1 MLDRKGNILY
11 IGKAKNLKKRVS
23 SYFLSSTNFHP
34 KTRALV
40 SFITDFDT
48 IITSSEY
55 EAFVLESQLIKDNQP
70 KYNISLKDDKS
81 YPFIK
86 ITNEPF
92 PRVIS
97 TRRRYKDGA
106 TYYGPF
112 PSIGSSRRFV
122 QLLEELF
129 LIRDCKQKID
139 AITLQPKCIKLDIGR
154 CIGPCMYKNI
164 QVEYS
169 DIIKE
174 VDMLLSGKSRVLI
187 NQMQKKML
195 IAADSLAFEKAAE
208 IRDKISKLEKVY
220 EKQHVFLTESLNAQ
234 VWASVDNEGK
244 RYIMTQVII
253 DGKLTN
259 QFGLFYDLEDE
270 KLNPLESVVFQQFS
284 QIQTGVQDI
293 ICSENLEN
301 SFLKMDLKES
311 KHINIHCPKIG
322 DKKRMVMLAQ
332 KNAEYALQKVIDKES
347 ESKGSVGAGLDMLR
361 KKLNLKS
368 LPVLIFGFDIS
379 HHQGENIVAAAVT
392 FKFGKPYKSL
402 YRRYNIRS
410 VKDKSDD
417 PKSIYEAV
425 FRRVSGCV
433 EKKQT
438 LPDLLL
444 IDGGKPQL
452 NAALRAVNDVGIS
465 LPVVSLA
472 KREEELFME
481 GFSEPLKLQEGS
493 PALRICQNIRDEAHR
508 FSNDLQRLKRTK
520 SYVHSRLHA
529 ISGVGNS
536 RINALFVAFGSVDL
550 VKVASVE
557 EVAKVGNIGRVLAEK
572 ILRELN

>member
-1 MLDRKGNILY
+1 MLDRKGTILY

-23 SYFLSSTNFHP
+23 SYFLSSSNFHP

-40 SFITDFDT
+40 SLITDFDT

-122 QLLEELF
+122 QLLEEF
-129 LIRDCKQKID
+129 FPIRDCKQKID
-139 AITLQPKCIKLDIGR
+139 AISIQPKCIKLDIGR
-154 CIGPCMYKNI
+154 CIGPCLYKNI
-164 QVEYS
+164 QSEYT
-169 DIIKE
+169 DIIKD
-174 VDMLLSGKSRVLI
+174 VDMLLSGKSRILI
-187 NQMQKKML
+187 NQMQKKMKT
-195 IAADSLAFEKAAE
+195 AADMLDFEKAAKL
-208 IRDKISKLEKVY
+208 RDKISNLEKVY
-220 EKQHVFLTESLNAQ
+220 VKQHVFLTESLNAQ
-234 VWASVDNEGK
+234 VWACVDSGGK

-259 QFGLFYDLEDE
+259 QYGLFYDLEDE

-293 ICSENLEN
+293 ICSENLLN
-301 SFLKMDLKES
+301 AFLK
-311 KHINIHCPKIG
+311 INLEEFKRISIHCPKIG
-322 DKKRMVMLAQ
+322 AKKRMVVLAQ
-332 KNAEYALQKVIDKES
+332 KNAEYAIQKVIEKES
-347 ESKGSVGAGLDMLR
+347 ESKGSIGAGLDMLR
-361 KKLNLKS
+361 KVLKLNT

-402 YRRYNIRS
+402 YRRYTIRS
-410 VKDKSDD
+410 VKDKSND

-433 EKKQT
+433 EKKQV
-438 LPDLLL
+438 LPDLLV

-452 NAALRAVNDVGIS
+452 NAALRAVRDVGIV

-481 GFSEPLKLQEGS
+481 NFSEPLKLNEGC

-508 FSNDLQRLKRTK
+508 FSNDFQRLKRTK
-520 SYVHSRLHA
+520 SYGHSRLHA
-529 ISGVGNS
+529 IPGVGNA
-536 RINALFVAFGSVDL
+536 RINALFVAFGSVEL

-557 EVAKVGNIGRVLAEK
+557 DVSNVGNIGKVLAEK
-572 ILRELN
+572 ILRELK